1 MAAELIIAP
10 EAEQDLA
17 ETYTW
22 YEGVGGPAGV
32 RSLIDA
38 P

>member
-17 ETYTW
+17 ETYAW
-22 YEGVGGPAGV
+22 YEGRRTGG
-32 RSLIDA
+32 RS
-38 P
+38 